1 MTEDS
6 SNHDA
11 IAERTDTIP
20 SINRSPPTEADR
32 ITIFEALEAWK
43 DLFVATAGASA
54 ALAGLV
60 TVAIATNIGE
70 ILKYRWLPSRAAT
83 SIGLLVLVLVV
94 SIAGLMRPQPLFW
107 FGIETIVFAA
117 ATWLITARA
126 VWIRL
131 ATRKEHE
138 RPIGQLVQEIGLYQ
152 LSVLPFVIGGVLL
165 TLDDTNGTYWV
176 VAGMIASIV
185 ISMLT
190 TWVLL
195 IEVLR

>member
-1 MTEDS
+1 M
-6 SNHDA
+6 
-11 IAERTDTIP
+11 
-20 SINRSPPTEADR
+20 
-32 ITIFEALEAWK
+32 L
-43 DLFVATAGASA
+43 VATAGASA

-94 SIAGLMRPQPLFW
+94 SIAGLMRPQALSW

-117 ATWLITARA
+117 VTWLITARA

-131 ATRKEHE
+131 ATRTEHQ
-138 RPIGQLVQEIGLYQ
+138 RPIGQLVEEIGLYQ
-152 LSVLPFVIGGVLL
+152 LSVLPFAVGGVLL
-165 TLDDTNGTYWV
+165 TMDDTNGMYWI
-176 VAGMIASIV
+176 AGGMIAAVV

>member
-1 MTEDS
+1 M
-6 SNHDA
+6 
-11 IAERTDTIP
+11 
-20 SINRSPPTEADR
+20 
-32 ITIFEALEAWK
+32 
-43 DLFVATAGASA
+43 ATAGASA

-94 SIAGLMRPQPLFW
+94 SIAGLMRPQALLW
-107 FGIETIVFAA
+107 FGIETIAFAA
-117 ATWLITARA
+117 VTWLITART

-131 ATRKEHE
+131 ATRQEHK
-138 RPIGQLVQEIGLYQ
+138 RPIGQLAQEIGLYQ
-152 LSVLPFVIGGVLL
+152 LSVLPFVIGGGLL
-165 TLDDTNGTYWV
+165 VVDNTNGMYWIA
-176 VAGMIASIV
+176 AGMITAVV